1 MIIFFRL
8 TSKDNEPI
16 TENIFKPYPKNSV
29 GLRIPN
35 LEIVSVTKL
44 PPTSLKTTLYK
55 STFDIVVKTD
65 EVAPYVWI
73 EAEGEIPSQSLNLFS
88 LHLHKQ
94 RTYTYCNRW
103 ILSYHLI
110 PRRSHVSNP
119 RRHVTNQC
127 LISRDAP

>member
-16 TENIFKPYPKNSV
+16 TENVFKPYPKNSV
-29 GLRIPN
+29 GLRTPN

-44 PPTSLKTTLYK
+44 PPTSETSLYK
-55 STFDIVVKTD
+55 STFGIVVKTD

-88 LHLHKQ
+88 LHLPKQ
-94 RTYTYCNRW
+94 RT
-103 ILSYHLI
+103 
-110 PRRSHVSNP
+110 
-119 RRHVTNQC
+119 
-127 LISRDAP
+127 